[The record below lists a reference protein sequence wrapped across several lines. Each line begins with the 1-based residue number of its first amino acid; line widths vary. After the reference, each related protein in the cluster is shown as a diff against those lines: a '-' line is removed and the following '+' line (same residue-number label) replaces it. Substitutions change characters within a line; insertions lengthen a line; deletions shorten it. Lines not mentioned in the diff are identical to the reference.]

1 MNNPPLIAL
10 IDDEPAIIELLEA
23 QLAQEKL
30 NLKTYLDAASFLADK
45 ETKSNCDMVIS
56 DVMMP
61 DMNGFDLCREIRDT
75 EQRFLPILLV
85 TALNEV
91 KFRVNGLD
99 AGATDFL
106 IKPTNSAELRARVRA
121 HLRSKQ
127 FHDELAEAKMHCEN
141 LGHLRDN
148 LINMIVHDLR
158 NPLSSV
164 SMALDM
170 MGDPPDPSMVDDI
183 TWKLTR
189 EQVSFALE
197 LCQQLLDIK
206 RFESGEMSVSPSL
219 APAIDAVQSALKPLL
234 LQAKERRVEIKLDVP
249 SEEIYLDHSLLQRI
263 LMNTL
268 SNAIKYT
275 IPGDSVLVRAKISPG
290 TALFSVEDHG
300 PGIPEKLQGEVFDLF
315 VSTEMRSSVQSVGI
329 GLNFCK
335 VAASAMGGK
344 TWLKSKL
351 GEGTTFYF
359 ELPLQTPV

>member
-1 MNNPPLIAL
+1 MNKPPLIAV
-10 IDDEPAIIELLEA
+10 IDDEPAILELVEA
-23 QLAQEKL
+23 QLMQEKL
-30 NLKTYLDAASFLADK
+30 TIKTYLDAGSFLADN
-45 ETKSNCDMVIS
+45 ETKSSCDLVMS

-61 DMNGFDLCREIRDT
+61 EMNGFELCRKIRDT
-75 EQRFLPILLV
+75 ERRFLPILLV

-91 KFRVNGLD
+91 KSRVQGLD

-106 IKPTNSAELRARVRA
+106 TKPTNSAELRARIRA

-127 FHDELAEAKMHCEN
+127 FHDELAEANRQLEN

-170 MGDPPDPSMVDDI
+170 MGDPPDPSAVDDV

-206 RFESGEMSVSPSL
+206 RFEGGEMSVKPSL
-219 APAIDAVQSALKPLL
+219 APAINAVQSALKPIILL
-234 LQAKERRVEIKLDVP
+234 ASERQVTFKLDVP

-268 SNAIKYT
+268 SNAVKYT

-315 VSTEMRSSVQSVGI
+315 VSTEMRSSVQSVGV